1 MDYKEILSLAKPGDF
16 IYMDPPYQGTSHSAN
31 SSGNVPN
38 HRYIPGVDFNEFVQE
53 LQKLNERGIDF
64 IVSYDEQT
72 GDKKISRTLPDFLNL
87 THIYINAGISAQS
100 TLNGKKETTYESLY
114 LSKNITFSNCEK
126 LPLNFVLFKKK
137 KNLIYQ
143 GGDCM
148 EISEEFKKVLDA
160 VTNRRARVVIDT
172 ILEKGYCTTEDLKN
186 QGYEH
191 APRTARDVRELG
203 ILLETFKSKDCSE
216 KSIAAYKFGSW
227 ENAKNKSFI

>member
-1 MDYKEILSLAKPGDF
+1 
-16 IYMDPPYQGTSHSAN
+16 
-31 SSGNVPN
+31 
-38 HRYIPGVDFNEFVQE
+38 
-53 LQKLNERGIDF
+53 
-64 IVSYDEQT
+64 
-72 GDKKISRTLPDFLNL
+72 
-87 THIYINAGISAQS
+87 
-100 TLNGKKETTYESLY
+100 
-114 LSKNITFSNCEK
+114 
-126 LPLNFVLFKKK
+126 
-137 KNLIYQ
+137 
-143 GGDCM
+143 M

-191 APRTARDVRELG
+191 ATRTARDVRELG